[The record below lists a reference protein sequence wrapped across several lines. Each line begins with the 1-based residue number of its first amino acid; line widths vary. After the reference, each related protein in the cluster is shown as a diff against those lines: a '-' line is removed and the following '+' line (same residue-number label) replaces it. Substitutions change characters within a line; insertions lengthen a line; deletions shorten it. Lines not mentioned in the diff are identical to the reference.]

1 MASFSIPLSGL
12 TAESTA
18 LSAIANNLS
27 NQNTTGY
34 KDTSVLFSDLF
45 YQTLGTTG
53 AGDPIQVGAGTEVGS
68 MPSLFTQGSI
78 SSTGVPT
85 DVAIQ
90 GSGFFAVQDSSGV
103 IDYTRAGDFSVDAN
117 NYLVTADG
125 QQVLGYPAVNGV
137 VNTGNGIVPLQ
148 LGAGILSPPSAT
160 GNVEL
165 TANLDASSTA
175 GDTFSTP
182 ITIYD
187 SLGASHTLT
196 ATFTNTGANTWGYS
210 LSIPSTDLN
219 PITSGTPPVIQSAER
234 NSRYRHSH
242 IQRQRRAGWGHG
254 NHRRHGNRAA
264 LRHHRHTHHR
274 LCRWRFQSNLQ
285 LERAER
291 NQPGADTGRG
301 HQHDFRDPAGWQ
313 QQWIS
318 GELHHRIRRHH
329 YWLLQQRQDA
339 GFGRVSSGQ
348 FRQRQRTSAQ
358 RQYGLHSDS
367 GFRPGGSRC
376 ARCGRTRND
385 FRWLS
390 GIVERRHRH
399 RIRQPDR
406 SPTRL

>member
-1 MASFSIPLSGL
+1 MPNFSIPLSGL

-45 YQTLGTTG
+45 YQSLGTTG
-53 AGDPIQVGAGTEVGS
+53 SGDPIQVGAGTEVGS
-68 MPSLFTQGSI
+68 MPSLFTQGGVSA
-78 SSTGVPT
+78 TGVPT

-90 GSGFFAVQDSSGV
+90 GTGFFAVQDSNGV

-137 VNTGNGIVPLQ
+137 VNTGNGIAPLQ

-187 SLGASHTLT
+187 SLRSKPHIDRNFHQHRRQHVGIQPQH
-196 ATFTNTGANTWGYS
+196 S
-210 LSIPSTDLN
+210 LHRSQSNHLRH
-219 PITSGTPPVIQSAER
+219 SAGHQSAER

-242 IQRQRRAGWGHG
+242 IQRQWSAGWGHG

-313 QQWIS
+313 
-318 GELHHRIRRHH
+318 
-329 YWLLQQRQDA
+329 
-339 GFGRVSSGQ
+339 
-348 FRQRQRTSAQ
+348 
-358 RQYGLHSDS
+358 
-367 GFRPGGSRC
+367 
-376 ARCGRTRND
+376 
-385 FRWLS
+385 
-390 GIVERRHRH
+390 
-399 RIRQPDR
+399 
-406 SPTRL
+406 